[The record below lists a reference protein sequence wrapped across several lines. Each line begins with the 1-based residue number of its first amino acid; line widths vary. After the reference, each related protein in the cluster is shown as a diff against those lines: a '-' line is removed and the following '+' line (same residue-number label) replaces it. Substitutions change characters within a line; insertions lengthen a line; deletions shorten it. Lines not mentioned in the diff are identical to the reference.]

1 MTDIVFENR
10 RFDPD
15 LTAFHDLAKAMAQA
29 FGYTAAP

>member
-15 LTAFHDLAKAMAQA
+15 LRAFHDLAKAMAQA
-29 FGYTAAP
+29 FG